1 MQTVADN
8 RLNCESF
15 TRTMALHHHI
25 ARHTKRYVSHVTKYL
40 YERDTFF
47 ATIAVFV
54 FLILLGMIPLNF
66 YVLNP
71 MKLALKD
78 FDFND
83 IAYAKAHKNE
93 NIKIDRRIV
102 IVNTGHLDRAEL
114 GFLIE
119 TVNAYKPKVIGLDIY
134 FDGKREPE
142 KDSILREAF
151 RKTKNLVGVSVADT
165 LDHHITIR
173 KNNFDSVITKRGYAN
188 LIGEDIGTIR
198 YYAPFD
204 EVDGKKYP
212 QITSA
217 IVKEY
222 DHAAYER
229 LEKRHKE
236 VESINYTRAV
246 NNEDKKKYQ
255 VVEPDVLYNDG
266 IDSNILKDKIVLLGY
281 LNLENEFDIED
292 KKFTPM
298 NHKFYGKQH
307 PDMFGI
313 VVQAN
318 IISMVL
324 DGNYIKKMPKW
335 SAWAVAILIG
345 WIHMSLFIRY
355 YLESHIWFHLVA
367 KLAQLFS
374 VIFFAY
380 VGIFVFD
387 KFEVKLDMKYT
398 LYVIALAVDVIY
410 FYEAFVG
417 WLHRKYKYQT
427 IFGHHHNPLEHA
439 THHTNDNHKHET
451 TTHEPTTH
459 EPTTHEHH

>member
-1 MQTVADN
+1 M
-8 RLNCESF
+8 
-15 TRTMALHHHI
+15 LHKHI
-25 ARHTKRYVSHVTKYL
+25 ARHTKRYVSHITKYL
-40 YERDTFF
+40 YERDTLF
-47 ATIAVFV
+47 ATISVFV
-54 FLILLGMIPLNF
+54 FLILLGMIPINF

-83 IAYAKAHKNE
+83 IAYAKLEKTADVPRDK
-93 NIKIDRRIV
+93 RIV
-102 IVNTGHLDRAEL
+102 VVNTGHLDRAEI

-119 TVNAYKPKVIGLDIY
+119 KVSSYNPKVIGLDI
-134 FDGKREPE
+134 FFKGPREPE

-151 RKTKNLVGVSVADT
+151 KKTKNLVAVSVGFWGEHGFGIDS
-165 LDHHITIR
+165 
-173 KNNFDSVITKRGYAN
+173 NNFDDVITKRGYAN

-198 YYAPFD
+198 YYSPF
-204 EVDGKKYP
+204 EKVGHENYP
-212 QITSA
+212 QITTA
-217 IVKEY
+217 IIKEY
-222 DHAAYER
+222 DHEAYEK

-236 VESINYTRAV
+236 QEFINYKRRVTNDVRQYQIIES
-246 NNEDKKKYQ
+246 EDMMADN
-255 VVEPDVLYNDG
+255 V
-266 IDSNILKDKIVLLGY
+266 DSNLLKNNIVLLGY
-281 LNLENEFDIED
+281 INFDNNDVED

-298 NHKFYGKQH
+298 NAKFAGKAI
-307 PDMFGI
+307 PDMNGI
-313 VVQAN
+313 IVQAN

-324 DGNYIKKMPKW
+324 DGDYIHKMPKW
-335 SAWAVAILIG
+335 VAWLVAIVIG

-374 VIFFAY
+374 VIAFAY
-380 VGIFVFD
+380 LGILLFD

-417 WLHRKYKYQT
+417 WLHRKYGYQT

-439 THHTNDNHKHET
+439 THHTNNHHTHES
-451 TTHEPTTH
+451 TTHEPS
-459 EPTTHEHH
+459 THEHH

>member
-1 MQTVADN
+1 M
-8 RLNCESF
+8 
-15 TRTMALHHHI
+15 LHKHI
-25 ARHTKRYVSHVTKYL
+25 ARHTKRYVSHITKYL
-40 YERDTFF
+40 YERDTLF
-47 ATIAVFV
+47 ATISVFV
-54 FLILLGMIPLNF
+54 FLILLGMIPINF

-83 IAYAKAHKNE
+83 VAYAKAHKNE
-93 NIKIDRRIV
+93 DIVIDRRIV
-102 IVNTGHLDRAEL
+102 IVNIGHIDRAEL

-119 TVNAYKPKVIGLDIY
+119 TVNGYNPRVIGLDTY
-134 FDGKREPE
+134 FEGPKEPE
-142 KDSILREAF
+142 KDSVLRAALK
-151 RKTKNLVGVSVADT
+151 KTKNLVAVSVAYKG
-165 LDHHITIR
+165 DHDSIKIV
-173 KNNFDSVITKRGYAN
+173 KNNFDDVLQKRGYAN

-198 YYAPFD
+198 SYAPFD
-204 EVDGKKYP
+204 EVDANKYP
-212 QITSA
+212 HITTA
-217 IVKEY
+217 IIKEY
-222 DHAAYER
+222 DLKAYEK
-229 LEKRHKE
+229 LEKRHKDQE
-236 VESINYTRAV
+236 TINYTRAL
-246 NNEDKKKYQ
+246 NEEDKKKYQ
-255 VVEPDVLYNDG
+255 LLEPDDLFEDR
-266 IDSNILKDKIVLLGY
+266 IADSNMLRDKIVLLGY
-281 LNLENEFDIED
+281 VNLEDPNDIED

-335 SAWAVAILIG
+335 VAWLVAIVIG

-374 VIFFAY
+374 VIAFAY
-380 VGIFVFD
+380 LGILLFD

-417 WLHRKYKYQT
+417 WLHRKYGYQT

-439 THHTNDNHKHET
+439 TNHTNDHHKHET
-451 TTHEPTTH
+451 TKH